1 MNGSSE
7 IKIGKVTAGVIIIGN
22 EVLSGRTQ
30 DTNLAYMGKQLD
42 ALGIRIMESRVI
54 PDIEQT
60 IIEMTSLPQPSPKHL
75 KLIWKRTRKQS
86 GYLKVIVSQVASMK
100 HG

>member
-1 MNGSSE
+1 MNHSTE
-7 IKIGKVTAGVIIIGN
+7 ITAGVIIIGN

-54 PDIEQT
+54 PDIN
-60 IIEMTSLPQPSPKHL
+60 IIVLTGYTSIATAIEAI
-75 KLIWKRTRKQS
+75 KLGATYYPNKPADADK
-86 GYLKVIVSQVASMK
+86 IVAAFAR
-100 HG
+100 G